1 VVAVFTPKP
10 EFVSDV
16 REVLYKVTPL
26 VHEEPGCI
34 FYTMNEDGEGRFVH
48 IEAWA
53 TRQDWIDHMEQPT
66 VKEIL
71 ATVEGKLQREVEV
84 YDLYNVPT
92 GTSGK
97 GSLAQAEPSDLVL
110 SQNSKSRGSIH

>member
-1 VVAVFTPKP
+1 MTNFCTVVAIFTPKP
-10 EFVSDV
+10 EFKSAVW
-16 REVLYKVTPL
+16 EVLYKVTPL
-26 VHEEPGCI
+26 VHDETGCV
-34 FYTMNEDGEGRFVH
+34 FYTMNEDVEGRFVH

-84 YDLYNVPT
+84 YELYNVPT
-92 GTSGK
+92 GNSGK
-97 GSLAQAEPSDLVL
+97 GSLAQAAPAA
-110 SQNSKSRGSIH
+110 